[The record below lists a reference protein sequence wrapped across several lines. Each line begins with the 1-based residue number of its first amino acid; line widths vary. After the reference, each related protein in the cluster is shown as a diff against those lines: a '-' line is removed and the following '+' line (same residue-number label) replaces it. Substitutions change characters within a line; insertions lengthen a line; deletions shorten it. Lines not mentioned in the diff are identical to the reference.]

1 MKTAL
6 FIAVIVLMVASI
18 LLGINRVGADADHRT
33 PEPPPVES
41 ALIPPLVLEQ
51 TTTTTTAPP
60 PTSAPTT
67 PVPSKRPLSST
78 PGTVTSIVS
87 TAYCETGRMANGE
100 IAHDGAVSSH
110 VLPRGSSWRVLDG
123 PYSGRVLTVEDTGP
137 LATFDIAMPGRCDDA
152 IAYGRRVIEIEA
164 A

>member
-6 FIAVIVLMVASI
+6 FIAIVVLMVASI
-18 LLGINRVGADADHRT
+18 LLGINRAGADADHHT
-33 PEPPPVES
+33 PEPPPAAA

-60 PTSAPTT
+60 ATTAPTI
-67 PVPSKRPLSST
+67 PVPSKRPQGDDST
-78 PGTVTSIVS
+78 ISS
-87 TAYCETGRMANGE
+87 TAYCETGRMANGQL
-100 IAHDGAVSSH
+100 AHEGAVSSH
-110 VLPRGSSWRVLDG
+110 VLPRGSRWRVLTG
-123 PYSGRVLTVEDTGP
+123 PYAGAVLIVEDTGP

-152 IAYGRRVIEIEA
+152 VAYGRRVIEIEA